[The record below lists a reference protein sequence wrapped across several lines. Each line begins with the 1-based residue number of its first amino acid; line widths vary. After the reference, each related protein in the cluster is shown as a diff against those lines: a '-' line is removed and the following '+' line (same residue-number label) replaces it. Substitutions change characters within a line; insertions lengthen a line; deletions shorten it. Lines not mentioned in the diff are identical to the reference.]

1 MAFERV
7 AALSIVDQDVYA
19 EYRTAIRPLLDELG
33 ADFRFDFAV
42 SQVLRGDDAKHTN
55 RVFVLRFPDRAAKV
69 RFFGDPRYAKIK
81 QHLFDPSVASI
92 VVIAEYE
99 TMDDRR

>member
-7 AALSIVDQDVYA
+7 AALSVVNQDMYT
-19 EYRTAIRPLLDELG
+19 EYRSAIRPLLNELG

-42 SQVLRGDDAKHTN
+42 SQVLRGDGAEQTN
-55 RVFVLRFPDRAAKV
+55 RAFVLRFPDRAAKV
-69 RFFGDPRYAKIK
+69 RFFGDPRYAVIK
-81 QHLFDPSVASI
+81 QELFDPSVASI

-99 TMDDRR
+99 TVD